1 MQTKLSTKGQVVLP
15 QPVRRKLG
23 LRPGDTLD
31 IRTEGSSVI
40 LTSRR
45 KRVRKARMVKDPVSG
60 MMVITA
66 GPGAPTLTS
75 EQVREILADFP

>member
-31 IRTEGSSVI
+31 IHTEGSSVI
-40 LTSRR
+40 LTARR
-45 KRVRKARMVKDPVSG
+45 KRVRKARLIKDPITG
-60 MMVITA
+60 GMVITA

-75 EQVREILADFP
+75 EQVRDMLADFP